1 MNAKELREQ
10 YGREQVERMNQGLL
24 IIIWP
29 DWLESRLAEREK
41 SLAEAYEAIL
51 QTYDHWDTEDGN
63 WYCLPCEVDANDDGS
78 FSHKL
83 DCIVLKASKQ

>member
-29 DWLESRLAEREK
+29 DWLESRLAESQKEVER
-41 SLAEAYEAIL
+41 L
-51 QTYDHWDTEDGN
+51 QGEMN
-63 WYCLPCEVDANDDGS
+63 WRVT
-78 FSHKL
+78 
-83 DCIVLKASKQ
+83 